1 MTDQPRN
8 NKEDD
13 TRGKQSDFMRKRTIV
28 RDISWLS
35 FNGRVLQEA
44 ADPTVPLRERIRF
57 LGIFSNNMDEFFRV
71 RVATLKRMSEYSGG
85 KSKINMHLELSPEKI
100 LTDINATVLEQQ
112 EEFDVIWSGIRKL
125 LEKEKIFLIT
135 EKELDKTQQ
144 QFIQNYFEEEVRSNI
159 IPLMIESIPQFPF
172 LRDKSI
178 YLGVLLSRKDG
189 SMKKKYALVEVPSR
203 ALGRFV
209 LLPAPEPDQ
218 RHIILLEDI
227 IRYNLRNIFA
237 YFGYDTYESWVFKVT
252 RDAEIDLDNDI
263 STTLIQKIEK
273 GLKNRRKGKPVRFV
287 YDKEMDK
294 GLLDYI
300 IKRLNLVRKG
310 NMIPGGRIHNFRH
323 FMDFPDVFP
332 KKGQRKKPFM
342 HPLLVKTP
350 RVTDVVLEQDVM
362 LHFPYHSFNPII
374 DMLREA
380 AIDPNVTSI
389 KITCYRLAE
398 NSKVINTLVNA
409 VRNGKHVTV
418 MLELRARFDEE
429 ANLEWKERLEDE
441 GVKVLLGVPN
451 TKVHAK
457 LCLIKKRIN
466 NFTIHYGFVSTGNL
480 NEKTARVYGDHCLLT
495 SDRHIMADVNRI
507 FNYLEKWKEGMG
519 PLKACKTLIPC
530 PTSLRRELLKMINK
544 EIRAAHDKKPAA
556 ITLKINSLSDEELIG
571 KLYDAARAGVEIK
584 LIVRGIFCM
593 LSENSKFI
601 RPVTAISIIDEY
613 LEHARVFIFHNEGK
627 EKVYLSSADWMVRN
641 LDHRVEATC
650 PVLDESLRNELKNI
664 LDIQLSDNV
673 KARWLDNEL
682 LNKYKRDHS
691 EKRIRAQIEIYNY
704 LFHKAQHGSETILLK
719 PPTLGNGIASAS

>member
-1 MTDQPRN
+1 MNFSELNLHPQLIEAIGYANYVKATPIQEMSIPIILQ
-8 NKEDD
+8 
-13 TRGKQSDFMRKRTIV
+13 G
-28 RDISWLS
+28 RDII
-35 FNGRVLQEA
+35 GCAQTGTGKTA
-44 ADPTVPLRERIRF
+44 AFALPV
-57 LGIFSNNMDEFFRV
+57 
-71 RVATLKRMSEYSGG
+71 MS
-85 KSKINMHLELSPEKI
+85 
-100 LTDINATVLEQQ
+100 
-112 EEFDVIWSGIRKL
+112 KL
-125 LEKEKIFLIT
+125 LEKEKIFLVT
-135 EKELDKTQQ
+135 EKELDKPQQ

-189 SMKKKYALVEVPSR
+189 SMKRKYALVEVPSR

-209 LLPAPEPDQ
+209 LLPSPSPDQ
-218 RHIILLEDI
+218 HHIILLEDI
-227 IRYNLRNIFA
+227 IRYNLRSIFS

-252 RDAEIDLDNDI
+252 RDAEIDIDNDI

-300 IKRLNLVRKG
+300 IKRLNLARKG
-310 NMIPGGRIHNFRH
+310 NLIPGGRIHNFRH

-332 KKGQRKKPFM
+332 KKGQRKKPFI

-380 AIDPNVTSI
+380 AIDPNVTTI

-409 VRNGKHVTV
+409 VRNGKSVTV

-457 LCLIKKRIN
+457 ICLIKKRIN

-480 NEKTARVYGDHCLLT
+480 NERTAKVYGDHCLLT

-507 FNYLEKWKEGMG
+507 FNYLEHWKEGMG

-530 PTSLRRELLKMINK
+530 PTSLRRELEKMINR
-544 EIRAAHDKKPAA
+544 EIKAAREKRPAA

-613 LEHARVFIFHNEGK
+613 LEHARVFIFHNDGK

-641 LDHRVEATC
+641 LDHRVESTC

-673 KARWLDNEL
+673 KARWLDNDL
-682 LNKYKRDHS
+682 LNKYKRDHA
-691 EKRIRAQIEIYNY
+691 EKRTRAQIEIYNY
-704 LFHKAQHGSETILLK
+704 LYHKAHHGSEAIQLK
-719 PPTLGNGIASAS
+719 PPAADAGIASAS